1 MGLENPPLARRGDI
15 RVKVAASTET
25 THNPSEEPCWVSCL
39 RENFTSSSDGEE
51 LETGPAARSG
61 TAPVPYPTTVFQMDK
76 AASSDQAVLRHVG
89 QRGEDVNMD
98 RGFRLRPGCH
108 CQETPRPGGL
118 ALHFAPGFLGH
129 PLRENADVPGISRKH
144 DHFRRRW
151 TQQPAESVRLL
162 TGQ

>member
-15 RVKVAASTET
+15 RVKVAASSET

-89 QRGEDVNMD
+89 QRGEDANID
-98 RGFRLRPGCH
+98 RGFVYGLVAIVKKRL
-108 CQETPRPGGL
+108 GL
-118 ALHFAPGFLGH
+118 EASLYTLLQVFSVTLFEKMPMSQAFS
-129 PLRENADVPGISRKH
+129 ESH
-144 DHFRRRW
+144 DQFRRRG
-151 TQQPAESVRLL
+151 TQPAESVRLL